1 MESTILIAKLL
12 GVYLAVSGIFIVTRG
27 KTFVRVLH
35 DFFANR
41 AITFLVGAILTVGGA
56 ALVYTGSAADDPVSI
71 FVKVVSWLILLKG
84 LAYIFAPDRLHN
96 LGKSVGGMNLM
107 FVGLV
112 TAAIGVYL
120 VFFLK

>member
-12 GVYLAVSGIFIVTRG
+12 GVYLSVSGIFIVTRG

-35 DFFANR
+35 DLFANR

-56 ALVYTGSAADDPVSI
+56 ALVYTGSAANDALSI
-71 FVKVVSWLILLKG
+71 SLKVVSWLILLKG

-96 LGKSVGGMNLM
+96 MTKGLGSMNLR

-112 TAAIGVYL
+112 TAAIGIYL